1 VRQLPSVAGLLI
13 TMGAGLSEP
22 VLVTETAY
30 HAAVHDPDGKCPG
43 ASPCKESTPDFFLS
57 RGSPTSVLD
66 PDGKWP
72 SASPRKALTDSSDA
86 PSRGSYSPS
95 GFVTVHDD
103 AWDTY
108 QEDFIIQMRGFA
120 GFDFWQGVRSRDDF
134 ERLRQAFHK
143 DMGVSALNAL
153 APLPRRP
160 DFIQMSPWKWA
171 CYLRDTRSGLQGWLD
186 CAIETNL
193 CGSKLW
199 RSFFLCQPTLGVA
212 QLPTA
217 DAWHDLSH
225 AVLGL
230 PTMISI
236 MSFLEEPSDVA
247 RLCYFSA
254 GWIRHASESFCPKQW
269 ETMYADRWPAFYE
282 AQKYLSQ
289 LSHSEVDWKSMYRH
303 TLAGKFETLLE
314 AYDREKKLGF
324 AMSCMLAKVS
334 WNSGI
339 NCYIA
344 KYVSASQVLPEKI
357 PYHEGYR
364 LRFCP
369 PSARELLKPEM
380 MPPQAPELY
389 GHRVLEGIPKV
400 TVGQGVELQ
409 WKMQQGS
416 PFGWWFGT
424 VESLE
429 RDSGGSKAK
438 VTMIF
443 DHFPASSRWRRLQ
456 IIVGDGVVRQCAIGG
471 WHGGVRAVTAAE
483 KSEWVKFY
491 PKEPVTF

>member
-1 VRQLPSVAGLLI
+1 MVGSRSVISFRKQTSNSQIHVVGVLCRFAIVSHFGPKKVRQLPSVAGLLI

-72 SASPRKALTDSSDA
+72 CASPRKALTDSSDA

-143 DMGVSALNAL
+143 DMGASALNAL

-193 CGSKLW
+193 CDSKLW

-212 QLPTA
+212 QLPSA

-269 ETMYADRWPAFYE
+269 ETW
-282 AQKYLSQ
+282 
-289 LSHSEVDWKSMYRH
+289 
-303 TLAGKFETLLE
+303 LE
-314 AYDREKKLGF
+314 FG
-324 AMSCMLAKVS
+324 ST
-334 WNSGI
+334 WQ
-339 NCYIA
+339 
-344 KYVSASQVLPEKI
+344 VSASERHPLPLNFWCRQKSFALRTGFVNDINVTCII
-357 PYHEGYR
+357 P
-364 LRFCP
+364 
-369 PSARELLKPEM
+369 
-380 MPPQAPELY
+380 
-389 GHRVLEGIPKV
+389 IPRSS
-400 TVGQGVELQ
+400 LQ
-409 WKMQQGS
+409 SFM
-416 PFGWWFGT
+416 
-424 VESLE
+424 
-429 RDSGGSKAK
+429 
-438 VTMIF
+438 
-443 DHFPASSRWRRLQ
+443 
-456 IIVGDGVVRQCAIGG
+456 
-471 WHGGVRAVTAAE
+471 
-483 KSEWVKFY
+483 
-491 PKEPVTF
+491 